1 MRAGADWAWW
11 ADTNCEV
18 LSVWPGD
25 SQCSKQINYF
35 VYTRHGGVMQSRDQE
50 QWAGPKLSNGCQ
62 PFGPVSTNYSSISGE
77 RQSASGK
84 ATRGM
89 SWIIIS
95 LHPDLANITLLSA
108 QTAGSNTGD
117 WNVGGDPRWC
127 PPPPPTCNTTNTA
140 NPSTLTWVKWFYLP
154 RQDYPSPQTCQSTP
168 HQYSVSQPVMD
179 QRLVSPEPHDN
190 VLTLICLLGN
200 DMQPRSQTPSITAGQ
215 IAVQW

>member
-127 PPPPPTCNTTNTA
+127 PPPLPP
-140 NPSTLTWVKWFYLP
+140 PVTLQTPQIP
-154 RQDYPSPQTCQSTP
+154 RHWHGLNGFIYPVRIIPALRP
-168 HQYSVSQPVMD
+168 VSQHLTNI
-179 QRLVSPEPHDN
+179 QFLSPWWTRDWSAQSPM
-190 VLTLICLLGN
+190 IMC
-200 DMQPRSQTPSITAGQ
+200 
-215 IAVQW
+215 